1 MTDGAEVM
9 WRRADVVDAI
19 DALAEAGRVVLGL
32 DLRRVEADG
41 RLTELA
47 WSAFEPT
54 GDGDCSAGRLAA
66 LDALERVDADGRV
79 NEFEWVL
86 VTWE

>member
-1 MTDGAEVM
+1 MADGAEVM
-9 WRRADVVDAI
+9 WRRADVADAI
-19 DALAEAGRVVLGL
+19 DALADAGKVVLGL
-32 DLRRVEADG
+32 DLRRVDADG
-41 RLTELA
+41 RFIELA

-54 GDGDCSAGRLAA
+54 GDDDCRTGRLAA
-66 LDALERVDADGRV
+66 LSALERVDADGRV